1 MKEKI
6 IIDKMLRYLTKVV
19 EYCQGYNYDQFVKD
33 EKTTEA
39 CVFNLS
45 QLGELCR
52 TLDDDFMKIHSE
64 IPWRA
69 MYGLCNRIV
78 HDYEGINLML
88 VWDVISEDLPEL
100 KKQLL
105 ELRENL

>member
-19 EYCQGYNYDQFVKD
+19 AYCHGYDYEQFVKD

-52 TLDDDFMKIHSE
+52 TLDDDFMKTHSD

-69 MYGLCNRIV
+69 MYGLRNRIV

-100 KKQLL
+100 REQLL
-105 ELRENL
+105 NLKENL

>member
-39 CVFNLS
+39 
-45 QLGELCR
+45 
-52 TLDDDFMKIHSE
+52 
-64 IPWRA
+64 
-69 MYGLCNRIV
+69 
-78 HDYEGINLML
+78 
-88 VWDVISEDLPEL
+88 
-100 KKQLL
+100 
-105 ELRENL
+105 

>member
-52 TLDDDFMKIHSE
+52 TLDDDFMKTHSE

-69 MYGLCNRIV
+69 MYGLRNRIV

-100 KKQLL
+100 REQLL
-105 ELRENL
+105 NLKEKL

>member
-64 IPWRA
+64 IPCA
-69 MYGLCNRIV
+69 PCTDYAIVLCMITKAL
-78 HDYEGINLML
+78 I
-88 VWDVISEDLPEL
+88 
-100 KKQLL
+100 
-105 ELRENL
+105 